1 VSGLRH
7 LVEAMELAGYGERMT
22 ADVSMAQ
29 YTSFGVGGPADL
41 LAIAR
46 QADELIDW
54 VRLARSSGTSCL
66 VLGSGTNVLVSD
78 LGIRGLVIINECQAH
93 ELGADGVLTAES
105 GCLFCEIARETVRL
119 GWAGLEWAVGIP
131 GTLGGAVV
139 GNAGAYGG
147 YLGDVLVDVRLLC
160 SNGGIVRVPLSALG
174 YGYRTSALKRE
185 DHERSRSVVLDARL
199 QLKHGDP
206 EQLIEKARAVT
217 VQRQA
222 HTPQGAC
229 AGSTFMR
236 TEQYPAGFLIE
247 QAGLK
252 GYRIG
257 GAQVSDKHANFIM
270 NVGGATAREIANLIQ
285 YVQERVWRDFAQRLA
300 PEVQFIGEWT
310 TQTAPVTADPERA

>member
-1 VSGLRH
+1 MSALRH
-7 LVEAMELAGYGERMT
+7 LVEAMQHAGYGERLS
-22 ADVSMAQ
+22 ADVSMAD

-46 QADELIDW
+46 NADELIDW
-54 VRLARSSGTSCL
+54 VRLARSSGVAYI
-66 VLGSGTNVLVSD
+66 VLGRGTNVLVSD
-78 LGIRGLVIINECQAH
+78 LGIRGLVIVNECQQY
-93 ELGADGVLTAES
+93 ELGADGVLSAES
-105 GCLFCEIARETVRL
+105 GCLFCELAQETVRS

-147 YLGDVLVDVRLLC
+147 YLGDVLVDVRLLY
-160 SNGGIVRVPLSALG
+160 SDGNVARVPLCQLG
-174 YGYRTSALKRE
+174 YGYRTSSLKRE
-185 DHERSRSVVLDARL
+185 DPGGPRTVVLEARM
-199 QLKHGDP
+199 QLIPGDP
-206 EQLIEKARAVT
+206 AELSERAHAVT
-217 VQRQA
+217 EQRQA

-270 NVGGATAREIANLIQ
+270 NAGSATAQEIADLIR
-285 YVQERVWRDFAQRLA
+285 YVQERVWRDFAQRLE

-310 TQTAPVTADPERA
+310 T